1 MLRASEGLREGPS
14 AGKLFLGRG
23 CCVFAERQD
32 GVLRVRLAAVSS
44 RLSLAAIRQ

>member
-1 MLRASEGLREGPS
+1 MLRASECLREGPS
-14 AGKLFLGRG
+14 AGFWIWEG

-44 RLSLAAIRQ
+44 RLSLAAIRP